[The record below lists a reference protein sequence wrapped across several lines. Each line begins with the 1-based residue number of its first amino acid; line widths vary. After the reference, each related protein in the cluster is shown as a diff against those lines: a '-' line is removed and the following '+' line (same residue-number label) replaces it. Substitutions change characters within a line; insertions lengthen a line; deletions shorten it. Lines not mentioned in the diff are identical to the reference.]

1 MTGNGGGQGGDF
13 EAQARQYWSAW
24 SDALRQA
31 GAAGGGV
38 PPQAEGQDW
47 SQALSWWRGVL
58 GDQAPAAQE
67 SVDRFSGQAGD
78 WLGLMQQVAARF
90 AGRDTSS
97 AEVATAWKEAVEG
110 QREQLLQWTLG
121 ALRGGVA
128 GGFDPWLAQAA
139 SNLQQWQ
146 RDSAPWLQ
154 MPALGLGRNHQ
165 ARWQAF
171 NRAQQ
176 EYQSRSQA
184 YVEQLREALDQAFDR
199 FQAKLSEHE
208 TLGSQL
214 TSARALFDLWIEAA
228 EEAYAGVALSEEFRE
243 IYGAFANAHMRL
255 RAAVQQEVEQIA
267 SQYGMPTRSEMDAA
281 HKRIAELERAV
292 RRLAAGRAAEA
303 PEATDVPRPKA
314 AGGAATDAGK
324 FARPVSKPGAAAK
337 AASKPA
343 PRKPSAPVRKA
354 AAKTGAA
361 PARKQAGK
369 PAKPAARK
377 SPAAPAKGRS
387 R

>member
-1 MTGNGGGQGGDF
+1 MTGAQGDDF
-13 EAQARQYWSAW
+13 EAQAKQYWNAW
-24 SDALRQA
+24 GEALRQ
-31 GAAGGGV
+31 GSAAGGA
-38 PPQAEGQDW
+38 PPEAATQDW
-47 SQALSWWRGVL
+47 SQALGWWRGVL

-67 SVDRFSGQAGD
+67 TVDRFSGQAGD

-97 AEVATAWKEAVEG
+97 SEVAGAWREAVEG

-128 GGFDPWLAQAA
+128 GSFDPWLAQAA
-139 SNLQQWQ
+139 SNLGQWQ

-154 MPALGLGRNHQ
+154 MPGLGLGRNHHV
-165 ARWQAF
+165 RWQSF
-171 NRAQQ
+171 TRAQQ
-176 EYQSRSQA
+176 DYQWRAQA
-184 YVEQLREALDQAFDR
+184 YVEQLRAALDQAFDL
-199 FQAKLSEHE
+199 FQTKLSEHE

-243 IYGAFANAHMRL
+243 IYGAYANAHMRL

-281 HKRIAELERAV
+281 HKRIAELERVV
-292 RRLAAGRAAEA
+292 RRMAAGRVADA
-303 PEATDVPRPKA
+303 PEAAAATPPKA
-314 AGGAATDAGK
+314 SGRTT
-324 FARPVSKPGAAAK
+324 AK
-337 AASKPA
+337 APA
-343 PRKPSAPVRKA
+343 
-354 AAKTGAA
+354 T
-361 PARKQAGK
+361 
-369 PAKPAARK
+369 PAKPARKAVKQPAKKAATKAAKKPFKKTAKPAAKK
-377 SPAAPAKGRS
+377 SPAASAKGRS